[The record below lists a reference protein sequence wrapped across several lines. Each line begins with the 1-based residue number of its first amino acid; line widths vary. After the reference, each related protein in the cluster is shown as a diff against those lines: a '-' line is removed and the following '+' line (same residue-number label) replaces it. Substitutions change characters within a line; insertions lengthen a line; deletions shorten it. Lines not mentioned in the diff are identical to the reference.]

1 MFQPFKDNKSTKI
14 LFLVNLYFA
23 FLNIASADN
32 LDLENSISKVE
43 LVGTITGK
51 HALAIL
57 RLENQLEGIYQLNQT
72 ILGYT
77 IKSISEKS
85 VVLIK
90 NNKFITLTLVPIK
103 KRQYYGLNT
112 TSDNKKTLANYEYR
126 IKRNTFNSLHNDTQ
140 SWLDNVR
147 MEMHIE
153 DGYFTGYRITHIRAN
168 SPAELLGL
176 TEGDIIKGIN
186 DVLIKQN
193 TEKFITKINQ
203 LPNATHFTLNMR
215 HKEVDFNLKFFIE
228 DDKH

>member
-77 IKSISEKS
+77 IKSISEKICS
-85 VVLIK
+85 L
-90 NNKFITLTLVPIK
+90 
-103 KRQYYGLNT
+103 
-112 TSDNKKTLANYEYR
+112 NKK
-126 IKRNTFNSLHNDTQ
+126 Q
-140 SWLDNVR
+140 
-147 MEMHIE
+147 
-153 DGYFTGYRITHIRAN
+153 
-168 SPAELLGL
+168 
-176 TEGDIIKGIN
+176 
-186 DVLIKQN
+186 
-193 TEKFITKINQ
+193 
-203 LPNATHFTLNMR
+203 
-215 HKEVDFNLKFFIE
+215 
-228 DDKH
+228 